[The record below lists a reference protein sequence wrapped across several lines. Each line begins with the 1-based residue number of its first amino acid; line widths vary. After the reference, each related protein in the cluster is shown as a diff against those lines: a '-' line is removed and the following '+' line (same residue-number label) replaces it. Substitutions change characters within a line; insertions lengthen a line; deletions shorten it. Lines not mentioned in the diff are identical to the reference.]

1 MLEQV
6 GKPGSQ
12 FWSDTKACIF
22 ERVTKVIALFATLTD
37 MAERALSFPLRLRV
51 LITVVAI
58 HESGLSLHSS

>member
-6 GKPGSQ
+6 GKPDSQ

-37 MAERALSFPLRLRV
+37 VAECTLDTPLRLIRNAEGRV
-51 LITVVAI
+51 SIPL
-58 HESGLSLHSS
+58 